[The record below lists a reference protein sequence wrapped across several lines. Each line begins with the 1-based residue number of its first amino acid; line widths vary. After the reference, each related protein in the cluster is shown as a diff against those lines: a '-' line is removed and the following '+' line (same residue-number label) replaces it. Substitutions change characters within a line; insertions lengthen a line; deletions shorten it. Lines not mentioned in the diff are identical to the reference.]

1 MECPK
6 QVFEKKELHTVI
18 FFMPIYKLYVE
29 AFFEN
34 PKKIKGSIY
43 IIPNE

>member
-1 MECPK
+1 MEGPK
-6 QVFEKKELHTVI
+6 QTFEKKELHTVI

-29 AFFEN
+29 AFFEK
-34 PKKIKGSIY
+34 PEKVKDSIY